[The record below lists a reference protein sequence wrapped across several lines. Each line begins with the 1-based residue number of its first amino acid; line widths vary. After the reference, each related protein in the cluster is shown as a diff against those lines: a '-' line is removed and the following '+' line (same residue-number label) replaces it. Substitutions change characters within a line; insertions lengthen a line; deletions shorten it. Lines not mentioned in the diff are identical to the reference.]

1 MDMIHYLASLT
12 LEDENEELWS
22 TAWGDTDK
30 GLIRWLQAKHMSRWI
45 QKLTPEENAAFLAR
59 GQEVPAINA
68 SVDLEPDAP
77 IPTRSVLKGI
87 FPEVVDDEATLPSTP
102 RPRVRQIHPED
113 LPEDWIPPP
122 AWLTWYRKRHAES
135 RRLEQEEVGMKE

>member
-30 GLIRWLQAKHMSRWI
+30 GLIRWLQAKYMSRWI

-68 SVDLEPDAP
+68 VVDLEPDAP
-77 IPTRSVLKGI
+77 IPTRSVRKGI
-87 FPEVVDDEATLPSTP
+87 FPEVVDDEAPSPSTP
-102 RPRVRQIHPED
+102 RPRVRQIRPED

-122 AWLTWYRKRHAES
+122 AWLAWYRQRHAER